1 LTSLPA
7 AVIFFYFVVRSCL
20 GKLQYSADRLV
31 AETGLIGQVQ
41 TELFGRVLGERKAAK
56 RFVGGTSVNGA
67 PFSRA

>member
-7 AVIFFYFVVRSCL
+7 AVVFFYFVARSCL

-41 TELFGRVLGERKAAK
+41 TELFGRAWEKGKQLSGLWVER
-56 RFVGGTSVNGA
+56 R
-67 PFSRA
+67 